1 MRKQLHLLIQS
12 RKLCLS
18 LWSAQI
24 TPSSERT
31 RQLCLQSSNAYPQSR
46 WSPSDE
52 FGMVSGPRA
61 AAVPL
66 AWEGTVEREA
76 RKRGLASP
84 GGHQASGPLDLAPAQ
99 LDGEA
104 VQDPAWE

>member
-1 MRKQLHLLIQS
+1 
-12 RKLCLS
+12 
-18 LWSAQI
+18 
-24 TPSSERT
+24 
-31 RQLCLQSSNAYPQSR
+31 
-46 WSPSDE
+46 
-52 FGMVSGPRA
+52 MVSGPRA

-84 GGHQASGPLDLAPAQ
+84 GGRQASGPLDLAPAQ